1 MNKDI
6 ILEKIKS
13 LEVEERELV
22 IPAYKSWNKEYKYL
36 YFTESEDYI
45 PKDYEDLV
53 QIFYSTLNNG
63 WKEFTFYCS
72 EEYVTCLDD
81 VAKLSYNQKFLAE
94 MNNFVHPYNSYT
106 TIKTL
111 YDTTGEIT
119 LKVEKLYSD
128 EDILKIDEDINK
140 LIKNNTND
148 NMTTREKIKA
158 MHDAIINSTKYDE
171 ERAKNNNSKYD
182 SSRIQGVLYD
192 HYAICSG
199 YTDIMAVIL
208 NKLNVP
214 NFKIASEGH
223 VWNAVYLDDNWYHL
237 DLTWDD
243 PVLSSGKNILLHDYF
258 LVNDKEMIR
267 LDEIAKKN
275 DHIYNKNIYLEFS
288 QYEKNINN

>member
-158 MHDAIINSTKYDE
+158 MHDSIINSTKYDE

-214 NFKIASEGH
+214 NFKVASEGH